1 MPRCALRDVRRP
13 IDLSIVVPTCNRAA
27 LLARCLRSIDAGTKD
42 CRYEVIVVDGASTD
56 ETPAVVAD
64 AEKLLGDRLCVIR
77 EARREGFVRAANKG
91 FAAAAGRYVT
101 WLNDDARPLPG
112 AHDRAV
118 AQLDASGPEVG
129 LVALFH
135 RIKTDRNVAYT
146 ADAPGGGEPYK
157 LLHVRGTLY
166 ANFGVGRRAL
176 FQRPGGFD
184 ERFFLN
190 GADPDLSLQV
200 WHGGRTVVPAFG
212 AFIDHDEHD
221 DDRRETDTARA
232 SADNEVLFA
241 KWDLPPRGS
250 PAAVQFDPARPCTL
264 RGRVDRSAKAVVA
277 A

>member
-1 MPRCALRDVRRP
+1 LRDARRP
-13 IDLSIVVPTCNRAA
+13 IDLSIIVPTCNRAA
-27 LLARCLRSIDAGTKD
+27 LLRRCLGAIEATITS
-42 CRYEVIVVDGASTD
+42 CRYEVIVVDGASAD
-56 ETPAVVAD
+56 ETPAVLAD
-64 AEKLLGDRLCVIR
+64 AQQLFGDRMNLIR
-77 EARREGFVRAANKG
+77 EGRREGFVRAANKG
-91 FAAAAGRYVT
+91 FAAAGGRYAT

-118 AQLDASGPEVG
+118 AQLDAAGPEVG

-146 ADAPGGGEPYK
+146 VDAPGSGEPYK

-166 ANFGVGRRAL
+166 ANFGVGRRA
-176 FQRPGGFD
+176 FFHRPGGFD

-200 WHGGRTVVPAFG
+200 WHGGHTVVPAWG

-221 DDRRETDTARA
+221 DDRRDADTTRA
-232 SADNEVLFA
+232 AADNDVLFA

-250 PAAVQFDPARPCTL
+250 PAAVRFDPARPCTL
-264 RGRVDRSAKAVVA
+264 RGLLNESPEAVA
-277 A
+277 AA